1 MTYGNFVFELVA
13 VAGMCAQDADFSDV
27 VRLKIAVSDR
37 VVVVSEADVVE
48 AVASVALRS
57 FSDSS
62 RASRVTGDVATCSPK
77 GRNQSMLPVE
87 EQWSAAVDLARPK
100 KGISNQASFVD
111 RRINKI
117 MSNQNKYNNII
128 TFVNISTIDDDHQ
141 IFEAESV
148 GVCHFHDDMAV
159 HAHRFSNRTDT
170 MDRSYLNRTSSENIK
185 FGKFLC

>member
-1 MTYGNFVFELVA
+1 MAYGKFVFELVA
-13 VAGMCAQDADFSDV
+13 VAGMCAQDADFSDA
-27 VRLKIAVSDR
+27 VRLKIAMSDR
-37 VVVVSEADVVE
+37 VVVVSEADVFE

-87 EQWSAAVDLARPK
+87 EQWSDAVDLTWPK

-111 RRINKI
+111 QCVNRI
-117 MSNQNKYNNII
+117 MSNRNKYNNII
-128 TFVNISTIDDDHQ
+128 TFINISTIDDDHQ
-141 IFEAESV
+141 LFEAESF

-159 HAHRFSNRTDT
+159 HAHRFSNQTDI
-170 MDRSYLNRTSSENIK
+170 MDRGYLNRTSSENIK